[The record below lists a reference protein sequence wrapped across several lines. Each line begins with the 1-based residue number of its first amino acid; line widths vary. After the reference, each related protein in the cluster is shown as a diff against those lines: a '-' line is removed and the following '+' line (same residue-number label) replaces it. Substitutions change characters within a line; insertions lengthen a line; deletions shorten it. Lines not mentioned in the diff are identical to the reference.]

1 MLARTSVDRPA
12 EFFKFELGTREKAG
26 DQSPADTALREKK
39 RERRNPKQRGSRRL
53 GCVQTDRHS

>member
-26 DQSPADTALREKK
+26 DQSPADTALRKKK
-39 RERRNPKQRGSRRL
+39 RKGEIRNREVRGDWAV
-53 GCVQTDRHS
+53 C